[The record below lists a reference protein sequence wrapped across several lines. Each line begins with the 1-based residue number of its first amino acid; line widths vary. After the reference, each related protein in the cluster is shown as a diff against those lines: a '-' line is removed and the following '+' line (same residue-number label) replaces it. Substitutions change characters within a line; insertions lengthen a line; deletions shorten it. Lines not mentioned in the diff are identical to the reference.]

1 MQRGL
6 LSLAVLGVFL
16 SQSTAEVQA
25 DSLIDPDAYRAL
37 VADKRAFRIG
47 DTITIIIAE
56 QTTAESSANTGRD
69 KGVGFAATGSDNTR
83 ENDIRFAVDSSVD
96 GAAITRRVGR
106 VRGQITATV
115 RSLNELGHLVVEGQ
129 QKLIINGEAQSI
141 TVVGTL
147 RPEDVDNSN
156 AVLSSR
162 LTNSQIEF
170 TGKGI
175 VSEAQK
181 PGIIGRVLQ
190 FFGLN

>member
-1 MQRGL
+1 ML
-6 LSLAVLGVFL
+6 LCQIA
-16 SQSTAEVQA
+16 AEATA

-56 QTTAESSANTGRD
+56 QSSAESSADTGRN
-69 KGVGFAATGSDNTR
+69 KNVGLTATGNDNTR
-83 ENDIRFAVDSSVD
+83 DNDIRFAVDSNVD

-115 RSLNELGHLVVEGQ
+115 RSLDELGHLVVEGEQ
-129 QKLIINGEAQSI
+129 RLIINGETQSI

-147 RPEDVDNSN
+147 RPEDIDNSN
-156 AVLSSR
+156 TVLSSR

-175 VSEAQK
+175 VSEAQR
-181 PGIIGRVLQ
+181 PGILGRIMQ
-190 FFGLN
+190 FIGLN